1 MQKKIIRLSY
11 KENVA
16 ATKAA
21 NSDPDSKPLT
31 ENQWIKV
38 KSSLTRGRG
47 RLASDLGRLA
57 SIHPGGIK
65 NESIQI

>member
-1 MQKKIIRLSY
+1 MQKKIIRFSY

-16 ATKAA
+16 TTKAA

-47 RLASDLGRLA
+47 RLAS
-57 SIHPGGIK
+57 IHPGGIK

>member
-1 MQKKIIRLSY
+1 MQKKKIRLSY

-21 NSDPDSKPLT
+21 NSDPDSKLLT
-31 ENQWIKV
+31 EKQWIKV
-38 KSSLTRGRG
+38 KSSLIRGRG
-47 RLASDLGRLA
+47 RLAS
-57 SIHPGGIK
+57 INPGEIK

>member
-1 MQKKIIRLSY
+1 LTDIQKKIIRLSY

-31 ENQWIKV
+31 GKQWIKV
-38 KSSLTRGRG
+38 KPSLTRGRG
-47 RLASDLGRLA
+47 RLS
-57 SIHPGGIK
+57 SIYPWRDK
-65 NESIQI
+65 K

>member
-31 ENQWIKV
+31 GKQWIKV
-38 KSSLTRGRG
+38 KSSLIRGRG
-47 RLASDLGRLA
+47 RLAS
-57 SIHPGGIK
+57 INPGEIK

>member
-38 KSSLTRGRG
+38 KSETHSLKGSC
-47 RLASDLGRLA
+47 AYIA
-57 SIHPGGIK
+57 AI
-65 NESIQI
+65 

>member
-47 RLASDLGRLA
+47 RLAS
-57 SIHPGGIK
+57 IHPGGIK